1 LIGGKAGC
9 FEGGVKDG
17 TAFSGDK
24 LEDLSK
30 ILMKNGFSYNGK
42 DTLISGTSGQY
53 INCYVFSGPIFYQR
67 LKHMVA
73 DKIHARSTG
82 KVTVL
87 TRQPT

>member
-1 LIGGKAGC
+1 
-9 FEGGVKDG
+9 
-17 TAFSGDK
+17 
-24 LEDLSK
+24 
-30 ILMKNGFSYNGK
+30 M
-42 DTLISGTSGQY
+42 
-53 INCYVFSGPIFYQR
+53 FYQR